1 MKKHSYTTEED
12 IYRTGDVHPPK
23 SHRGMVAG
31 LLIAVILLSG
41 VVSILSFMNIK
52 LFQQLQSQ
60 KETASA
66 LHFIEDDLKSFAH
79 FDVDI
84 AALGITGNM
93 LTDFDARYYQLPV
106 GIYITQV
113 TENSPAAT
121 KDIRPGDILLQ
132 IDNVQITDMDIL
144 ESQLSAFTKE
154 QNVTLVIYRNG
165 DQFYL
170 DIPVS

>member
-23 SHRGMVAG
+23 NHRGIVAG

-60 KETASA
+60 KESASA
-66 LHFIEDDLKSFAH
+66 LHFIEEDLKSFAN

-93 LTDFDARYYQLPV
+93 LTGFDARYYNLPV
-106 GIYITQV
+106 GVYITHV
-113 TENSPAAT
+113 TENSPAANQGIT
-121 KDIRPGDILLQ
+121 PGDILLQ
-132 IDNVQITDMDIL
+132 MGNVQITTIDIL
-144 ESQLSAFTKE
+144 QEQLETYTTG
-154 QNVTLVIYRNG
+154 QTVTLVIYRNG
-165 DQFYL
+165 DQY
-170 DIPVS
+170 PVNILVN

>member
-66 LHFIEDDLKSFAH
+66 LHFIEEDLKSFAH

-93 LTDFDARYYQLPV
+93 LTSFDSNYYGLPV
-106 GIYITQV
+106 GVYITTV

-121 KDIRPGDILLQ
+121 KDLHPGDILLQ
-132 IDNVQITDMDIL
+132 INDIQITDIDVL
-144 ESQLSAFTKE
+144 QNQLDTFTKE
-154 QNVTLVIYRNG
+154 QTVTLLIYRNG
-165 DQFYL
+165 DQFPL
-170 DIPVS
+170 DIPVN